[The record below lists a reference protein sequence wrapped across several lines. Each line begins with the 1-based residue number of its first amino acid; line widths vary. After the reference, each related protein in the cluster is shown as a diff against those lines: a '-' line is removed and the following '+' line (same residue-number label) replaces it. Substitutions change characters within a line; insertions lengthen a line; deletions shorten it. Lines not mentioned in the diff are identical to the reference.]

1 MSVVGPWHCPE
12 RKAGNMVK
20 NANFLTKLS
29 HNGSRKGWDFLGFFF
44 FLALQKSETM
54 PLRHFWVT
62 RPTDSLVWCLKWM
75 SCPLLYGSEVEV
87 SHASYAQHSALSVS
101 SSEILISKPV
111 FLQSHKHL
119 EIAHYSCY
127 RNQTLESLFDLP
139 GNIPIA
145 FFCCVG
151 ATGFGFLFDSF
162 FS

>member
-1 MSVVGPWHCPE
+1 M
-12 RKAGNMVK
+12 
-20 NANFLTKLS
+20 TKLS
-29 HNGSRKGWDFLGFFF
+29 HNSSRKGWAFIGFFF
-44 FLALQKSETM
+44 FLALQKSEIM
-54 PLRHFWVT
+54 PLRHFWLT
-62 RPTDSLVWCLKWM
+62 WPTDSLVWCLKWK
-75 SCPLLYGSEVEV
+75 SSLLNGSEVEV
-87 SHASYAQHSALSVS
+87 LHVSHAQHSALSVS

-119 EIAHYSCY
+119 EIVHYSCY

-139 GNIPIA
+139 ENIPIA